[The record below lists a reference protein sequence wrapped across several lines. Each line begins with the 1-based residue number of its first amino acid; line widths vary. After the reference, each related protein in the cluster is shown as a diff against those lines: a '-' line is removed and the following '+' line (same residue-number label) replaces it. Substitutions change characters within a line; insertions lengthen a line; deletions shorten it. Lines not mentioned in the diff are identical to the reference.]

1 MNREVTL
8 YIERQISPQKEICQ
22 RLREIIL
29 RSFPAIGEEMKMGV
43 PWYEGKFYLVALK
56 DHVNLGVSIKGLSP
70 PEINAFS
77 GKGKTM
83 RHIQISSVSEIDEA
97 WIVPLL
103 KLVYEK
109 SVL

>member
-56 DHVNLGVSIKGLSP
+56 HHVNLGVSIKGLSP